1 MIFDGKINLFNKDIA
16 INTNESM
23 KYLFINISYHIL
35 LYEDAECE
43 CHNKK
48 YGLVIIEYMII

>member
-1 MIFDGKINLFNKDIA
+1 MVLGSIINLFNKDIA
-16 INTNESM
+16 INTNESI

-35 LYEDAECE
+35 LYEDAESE

-48 YGLVIIEYMII
+48 YDLVIIEYMII